1 MGYRTWRPHHKSPAN
16 RPSLAIHPSPAHR
29 QMEGWNRMSWLIC
42 RSKPFFSFQKRLIWS
57 IFWFDRVSCCR
68 HLRPSLESSKYG
80 KIKNFSPWLPE
91 LDPDH
96 PSAQKNH
103 TILSNRTTVFCIQQL
118 AAALVL
124 VTNIALTAWA
134 QARFGTHNGIGTI
147 YLGSC
152 AKAQKLDLWLHLL
165 INVLST
171 LLLGA
176 SNFCMQLLVAPT
188 RQEVNKAHEKS
199 FWLDIGTPSVRNL
212 RKIARPRS
220 FTWLCLGF
228 SSALLHLSALTRLW
242 NFHLL

>member
-1 MGYRTWRPHHKSPAN
+1 M
-16 RPSLAIHPSPAHR
+16 
-29 QMEGWNRMSWLIC
+29 
-42 RSKPFFSFQKRLIWS
+42 
-57 IFWFDRVSCCR
+57 
-68 HLRPSLESSKYG
+68 ESSKYG

-96 PSAQKNH
+96 PSAQKNQ

-118 AAALVL
+118 TAALVL

-228 SSALLHLSALTRLW
+228 SSALLHLSYVFFLKKTQKAAFRFSPYLRKNQLW
-242 NFHLL
+242 NQDIRLTLVNKLEFYNFFINSHIFSYSCFCHRRLSKKQRFLAS